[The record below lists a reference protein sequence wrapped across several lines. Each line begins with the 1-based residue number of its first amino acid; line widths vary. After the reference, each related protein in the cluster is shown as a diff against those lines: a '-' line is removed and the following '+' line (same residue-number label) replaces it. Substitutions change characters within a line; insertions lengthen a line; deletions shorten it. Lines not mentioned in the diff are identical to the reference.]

1 MVKKLFRWL
10 IVSTVLLISL
20 SGFTVYSAPLSSG
33 GSGERT
39 QVKDPVKVVC
49 ENGVM
54 LGQSEEGVVSFKTI
68 ARFVCATPILFR
80 YSYHT

>member
-10 IVSTVLLISL
+10 IVSALLVVGL

-39 QVKDPVKVVC
+39 QVKDPVKVLQ
-49 ENGVM
+49 N
-54 LGQSEEGVVSFKTI
+54 
-68 ARFVCATPILFR
+68 RR
-80 YSYHT
+80 

>member
-1 MVKKLFRWL
+1 MVNKIIRWL
-10 IVSTVLLISL
+10 IVSAVLVVCL

-54 LGQSEEGVVSFKTI
+54 GSLKRE
-68 ARFVCATPILFR
+68 
-80 YSYHT
+80 SYLSKEYPLQNRR